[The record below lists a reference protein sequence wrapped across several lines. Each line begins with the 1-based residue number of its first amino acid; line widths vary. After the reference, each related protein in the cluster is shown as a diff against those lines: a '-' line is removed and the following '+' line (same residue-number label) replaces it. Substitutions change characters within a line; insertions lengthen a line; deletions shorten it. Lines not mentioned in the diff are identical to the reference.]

1 MATEPEPVNPTQIR
15 VLETVEDIQNRRHE
29 VLSHY
34 DEFKR
39 ETIEKRHRLEDEL
52 RFQYFRQDAN
62 EMESWLYEKLQAAS
76 DESFVKDSTNI
87 NAKLVK
93 HQNFQAEV
101 EQQYKIQI
109 ALDGEGGKMI
119 SGQHLRSQLIQE
131 RLDQLHRLWDL
142 LRQKLSERNIRLEQS
157 RKLAEFLRQWEEM
170 MYWIRD
176 KETWLMTDDAGRDLE
191 HVMNMQR
198 KFDDFQKEL
207 SGQERRVV
215 DIENL
220 AGRLIDQE
228 AHPDKDLIDERRRTL
243 RESWNRLRELSV
255 RKQAKLLG
263 AQEIQRFNRD
273 ADETLIWIGE
283 REVAVQSD
291 DFGKDL
297 PSVQA
302 LLRKHD
308 AAERDLLALQEKVTL
323 LMEDGARMRDSHP
336 DEAAQIDEKL
346 AEVTRRWE
354 ALRSRATAR
363 KQRLDDSQLVHRFLS
378 EYRDLIGFIHD
389 TQGAMKA
396 DELAKDVSGAEAIL
410 ARHNDRKSQID
421 AHEESYHS
429 TVQLGESL
437 IQTGHHA
444 EADIQDKLNNL
455 RAEWQSLQDLWHERR
470 IAFEQNM
477 DLMLFY
483 RDTEQAETWLAK
495 QEAFLSN
502 TDIGESLDDVES
514 LLKKH
519 EDFEKSLE
527 AQEAKV
533 QALDDFA
540 GKLIENQHYAAD
552 EVSKRRTE
560 LLERREALLER
571 ASKRRQLLEE
581 AAKVQHFLRESDEA
595 RAWINEKTK
604 IASDENYLDP
614 TNLAG
619 KLQKHATLEG
629 EIRATRSRID
639 EINQRGQELIN
650 RGHYASDQ
658 VQRNLDD
665 LNSSW
670 TNLERQ
676 VANKGGRLQEANEG
690 QSFNR
695 DVDDV
700 EMWLAEVEA
709 QLASEDL
716 GKDSAS
722 ALNLQKKHDL
732 LEQDILAHQDRI
744 DRVSAEADKLVQANH
759 FDAPNVASK
768 RDHMLRR
775 FEALKEP
782 IRRRRSRLEDSQRL
796 HRLYRDLDDEEAW
809 VREKEPVVSSQNRGR
824 DLMGVQNLIKKH
836 QSVMSEIAAHE
847 PHVEAV
853 ARAADDLVDQGH
865 FAAPDVRD
873 RRNALVEH
881 WNYLKN
887 KSAQRKQDLEDSLQA
902 HQYFDAA
909 NEAEARMA
917 EWQPVVLSRDIG
929 RDEDSSEAALKK
941 HEAVMADVV
950 AYGSTI
956 QDLRNQAEAC
966 KQRDIP
972 VLLPYGREVA
982 TATFDY
988 TEKSPRE
995 VSIKKGD
1002 IVTVLNNRDKNWW
1015 KVEINDRQGFVPASY
1030 LKKTDSKL
1038 SASEQSLM
1046 DQNTINAKQR
1056 RIEQLYETLLTSGRS
1071 RSDKLKESL
1080 NAFVLARE
1088 AQELAQWIKEKQQFA
1103 AHQEIGEDLE
1113 QVEVMQKKF
1122 DDFQADMRT
1131 HEERLKEMNQAAQR
1145 LKDLGHTEAAMR
1157 IQTQIEELNQQ
1168 WTTLQTITKQR
1179 AVQLGSA
1186 HEVQRFHRD
1195 ADDTKDW
1202 IHEKQEALDSN
1213 DLGHD
1218 LRSVQTLQRKHEGLE
1233 RDLFALGEKVRQLD
1247 ELATKLL
1254 NTHPEQ
1260 AENIYGKQKELNED
1274 WSALTRKADA
1284 RKEQLLES
1292 YDLQR
1297 FLADF
1302 RDLTS
1307 WINSQLAQV
1316 SSDDL
1321 ANDVTG
1327 AEALLERHQEL
1338 RNEIDARSPA
1348 FQQFEL
1354 FGRQLIQKK
1363 HYATPDIQDALD
1375 KTKEAR
1381 DELNKEWA
1389 LRQKRLD
1396 DCLELQLFNRD
1407 CEQLDTWMKNRE
1419 DFVSAEDEGDGKQ
1432 NVETLI
1438 KKYEDFDKTIR
1449 SQEQKIGQMNQ
1460 FADQL
1465 ISGGHYASPEIDR
1478 KRMDV
1483 LDRWKRL
1490 KEAMI
1495 EKRNRLGESQT
1506 LQQFSRD
1513 ADEVENWITEKLQT
1527 ATEQTYKDPANIQSK
1542 HQKHQAFEAEL
1553 AAHADR
1559 IQSVLNTGKNLLD
1572 KGGASG
1578 SETAVEQRLKAV
1590 AEQWELLTQ
1599 KTSEKTFKLKE
1610 ANKQRSFN
1618 AAVKDLDFWLGEME
1632 ALLSSDEYGKDL
1644 PSVQNLLKKHNL
1656 IEADI
1661 TAHDDRVTDMN
1672 AQADDLVSSGQFDT
1686 PSIQDRRKSINQ
1698 RFERIRNLAE
1708 HRRQRLNEANTL
1720 HQFFRDIAD
1729 EESWIKEKKLLVA
1742 SDDYGRDLTG
1752 VQNLKKKH
1760 KRLDA
1765 ELASHEGAIQ
1775 NVQKAGAK
1783 LMSETSQGGP
1793 EIEQRIQ
1800 NLEQNWEDLKSRAG
1814 ERGSKLDQSNA
1825 FQQFIAKVDEEE
1837 AWIGEKANLMQ
1848 VDDFGDTIAGV
1859 QGLSKKHEAFETD
1872 LGVHVDR
1879 CRELEAEGDRLL
1891 AEGNHHQPAIEARLR
1906 QLRTRIDQLATASR
1920 ARKMALDENSAYL
1933 QFNWKADV
1941 VEGWIAEKEAHVR
1954 SDDYGRDLNSVQN
1967 LLAKQDTF
1975 EASLVAF
1982 EQEGIHSLTAMKNR
1996 LVADGHRQTQAIVNR
2011 HTTVIQ
2017 RWQKL
2022 LQNAASRKE
2031 RLQQMQDQFKNIEE
2045 LYLLFAKKASA
2056 FNSWFENAEE
2066 DLTDP
2071 VRCNSVEEIRAL
2083 QDAHLQ
2089 FQESLT
2095 TAEQDFRQLAD
2106 LDRRIKEFGVGPN
2119 PYTWFTME
2127 ALEDTWRNL
2136 QKIIRERDNELKRE
2150 STRQERNDQLRGEFA
2165 QHANS
2170 FYQWLTE
2177 TRTSMMETSGSLE
2190 GQLEQIRR
2198 KAAEVR
2204 AQRDRLK
2211 KIEDLGAMLEEHLI
2225 LDNRYTEHSTVALA
2239 QQWEQ
2244 LDQLGMRMQ
2253 HNLEQ
2258 QIQARNTSGV
2268 TEDSLREFSMMFKH
2282 FDKDRVGKL
2291 DHEQFKSCLRALG
2304 YDLPMVEEGQHDP
2317 EFEAILD
2324 EVDRNRIGYV
2334 NLQDYMAFMISRET
2348 ENVRSK
2354 DEILLAFK
2362 ALSAE
2367 EKPYL
2372 TPNEIYANLSKEQAD
2387 YCMSKM
2393 KHYVDPK
2400 TGREVPNSF
2409 DYQDFTQQLFQS

>member
-1 MATEPEPVNPTQIR
+1 MA
-15 VLETVEDIQNRRHE
+15 RRFICL
-29 VLSHY
+29 VILKRDMRLFSH
-34 DEFKR
+34 R
-39 ETIEKRHRLEDEL
+39 PR
-52 RFQYFRQDAN
+52 
-62 EMESWLYEKLQAAS
+62 AS
-76 DESFVKDSTNI
+76 
-87 NAKLVK
+87 L
-93 HQNFQAEV
+93 
-101 EQQYKIQI
+101 
-109 ALDGEGGKMI
+109 
-119 SGQHLRSQLIQE
+119 
-131 RLDQLHRLWDL
+131 
-142 LRQKLSERNIRLEQS
+142 
-157 RKLAEFLRQWEEM
+157 
-170 MYWIRD
+170 
-176 KETWLMTDDAGRDLE
+176 
-191 HVMNMQR
+191 
-198 KFDDFQKEL
+198 
-207 SGQERRVV
+207 
-215 DIENL
+215 
-220 AGRLIDQE
+220 
-228 AHPDKDLIDERRRTL
+228 
-243 RESWNRLRELSV
+243 
-255 RKQAKLLG
+255 
-263 AQEIQRFNRD
+263 D
-273 ADETLIWIGE
+273 ADEALAWIGE
-283 REVAVQSD
+283 KELPVQSE

-297 PSVQA
+297 PSVQG
-302 LLRKHD
+302 LQRKHD
-308 AAERDLLALQEKVTL
+308 AIERDLIALQEKVASL
-323 LMEDGARMRDSHP
+323 SNEAQRMRSLHP
-336 DEAAQIDEKL
+336 HHASQIDEKL
-346 AEVTRRWE
+346 EELARRWE
-354 ALRSRATAR
+354 ALRSKATYR
-363 KQRLDDSQLVHRFLS
+363 KQRLDDSYNVHRFLS
-378 EYRDLIGFIHD
+378 DYRDLISWITD
-389 TQGAMKA
+389 IKSVIKA
-396 DELAKDVSGAEAIL
+396 DELAKDVPGAEAL
-410 ARHNDRKSQID
+410 LERHNEHKTEID
-421 AHEESYHS
+421 AHEDSYHGAVDS
-429 TVQLGESL
+429 GENL
-437 IQTGHHA
+437 IKSGHYAH
-444 EADIQDKLNNL
+444 ADIDDKLKNL
-455 RAEWQSLQDLWHERR
+455 RQEWDTLQILWQERR
-470 IAFEQNM
+470 IAFEQCM
-477 DLMLFY
+477 DLQLFY

-502 TDIGESLDDVES
+502 TDIGDSLDGVES

-552 EVSKRRTE
+552 EIAARRTA

-571 ASKRRQLLEE
+571 ASKRRQILEE
-581 AAKVQHFLRESDEA
+581 GARVQHFLRDSDEA
-595 RAWINEKTK
+595 RAWINEKRK
-604 IASDENYLDP
+604 IASDESYLDP

-629 EIRATRSRID
+629 EVRATKARID
-639 EINQRGQELIN
+639 EINHHGQELI
-650 RGHYASDQ
+650 RSGHYASDQ
-658 VQRNLDD
+658 VQKNLDD
-665 LNSSW
+665 LNANW
-670 TNLERQ
+670 EALNAA
-676 VANKGGRLQEANEG
+676 VKNKGDRLKESNEG
-690 QSFNR
+690 QSFHR

-709 QLASEDL
+709 QLASDDH
-716 GKDSAS
+716 GKDSAQVQ
-722 ALNLQKKHDL
+722 NLQKKHEL
-732 LEQDILAHQDRI
+732 LDQDIVAHQDRI
-744 DRVSAEADKLVQANH
+744 DRVTREADALLAAKH
-759 FDAPNVASK
+759 FDSSNIATK
-768 RDHMLRR
+768 RDHMLAR
-775 FEALKEP
+775 FAKLQEP
-782 IRRRRSRLEDSQRL
+782 MRRRRARLEDSMRL
-796 HRLYRDLDDEEAW
+796 HRLYRDLDDEEVW
-809 VREKEPVVSSQNRGR
+809 IRDKEPVVSSQNRGR

-836 QSVMSEIAAHE
+836 QGVMSEVQAHE

-853 ARAADDLVDQGH
+853 ARAADDLVEQGH
-865 FAAPDVRD
+865 FAAAEIRD

-887 KSAQRKQDLEDSLQA
+887 KSVQRKQDLEDSLQA
-902 HQYFDAA
+902 HQYFADA
-909 NEAEARMA
+909 NEAEAWMR
-917 EWQPVVLSRDIG
+917 EKEPLVHGRDIG
-929 RDEDSSEAALKK
+929 RDEDSAEAALKK
-941 HEAVMADVV
+941 HEAVMADL
-950 AYGSTI
+950 AAFGQTI
-956 QDLRNQAEAC
+956 QVLHDQAEAC

-972 VLLPYGREVA
+972 VTLPYGKEVA
-982 TATFDY
+982 VASY
-988 TEKSPRE
+988 EYQEKSPRE

-1002 IVTVLNNRDKNWW
+1002 IVTVLNSNHKDWW
-1015 KVEINDRQGFVPASY
+1015 KIEINDRQGFVPAAY

-1056 RIEQLYETLLTSGRS
+1056 HIENLYNSLMNSSKTRS
-1071 RSDKLKESL
+1071 EKLRESL

-1088 AQELAQWIKEKQQFA
+1088 AQELAQWIREKQHFA

-1145 LKDLGHTEAAMR
+1145 LRDLGHTEAALR

-1179 AVQLGSA
+1179 ALQLGSA

-1202 IHEKQEALDSN
+1202 IHEKQEALDST

-1247 ELATKLL
+1247 ELANKLL

-1260 AENIYGKQKELNED
+1260 AENIYTKQKELNEE
-1274 WSALTRKADA
+1274 WSHLTRKADA
-1284 RKEQLLES
+1284 RKEKLLES

-1297 FLADF
+1297 FLADY
-1302 RDLTS
+1302 RDLAS
-1307 WINSQLAQV
+1307 WINSQLVQV
-1316 SSDDL
+1316 SSEDL

-1363 HYATPDIQDALD
+1363 HFASPEIHDALE

-1389 LRQKRLD
+1389 NRQKRLD

-1419 DFVSAEDEGDGKQ
+1419 EFVRSEEEGDEKQ
-1432 NVETLI
+1432 NVEALI
-1438 KKYEDFDKTIR
+1438 KKYEDFDKTIK

-1465 ISGGHYASPEIDR
+1465 INAGHYASPEVDR
-1478 KRMDV
+1478 KRLDV

-1513 ADEVENWITEKLQT
+1513 ADEVENWIAEKLQT
-1527 ATEQTYKDPANIQSK
+1527 AAEQTYKDPANIQSK

-1559 IQSVLNTGKNLLD
+1559 IQGVLNTGKNLLD
-1572 KGGASG
+1572 KGRATG

-1632 ALLSSDEYGKDL
+1632 SLLSSDEYGKDL
-1644 PSVQNLLKKHNL
+1644 SSVQNLLKKHNL

-1661 TAHDDRVTDMN
+1661 LAHEDRVTDMN

-1686 PSIQDRRKSINQ
+1686 PSIQDRRKSVNQ
-1698 RFERIRNLAE
+1698 RFERIKNLAE
-1708 HRRQRLNEANTL
+1708 HRRQRLSEANTL

-1760 KRLDA
+1760 KRLEA

-1775 NVQKAGAK
+1775 NVQKAGAR
-1783 LMSETSQGGP
+1783 LMSETSGGP
-1793 EIEQRIQ
+1793 EIEERIQ
-1800 NLEQNWEDLKSRAG
+1800 NLGQNWEDLKARAA
-1814 ERGSKLDQSNA
+1814 ERGTKLDQSLA
-1825 FQQFIAKVDEEE
+1825 YQQFIAKVDEEE
-1837 AWIGEKANLMQ
+1837 AWIGEKANLLQ

-1872 LGVHVDR
+1872 LSVHLDR
-1879 CRELEAEGDRLL
+1879 CRELEADGDRLL
-1891 AEGNHHQPAIEARLR
+1891 QEGNHHRDAIEARLR
-1906 QLRTRIDQLATASR
+1906 QLRSRLDQLVSASL
-1920 ARKMALDENSAYL
+1920 ARKAALYENSSLL
-1933 QFNWKADV
+1933 QFMWKADV
-1941 VEGWIAEKEAHVR
+1941 VEGWIAEKENHVR
-1954 SDDYGRDLNSVQN
+1954 SDDFGRDLNSVQT

-1982 EQEGIHSLTAMKNR
+1982 EQEGIHTLTDMKNK
-1996 LVADGHRQTQAIVNR
+1996 LVADGHRATAAIVSR
-2011 HTTVIQ
+2011 HSVVIA

-2022 LQNAASRKE
+2022 LQDAARRKE
-2031 RLQQMQDQFKNIEE
+2031 HLQTMQDRFRQIEE

-2071 VRCNSVEEIRAL
+2071 VRCNSVEEIEAL
-2083 QDAHLQ
+2083 QEAHRQ
-2089 FQESLT
+2089 FQESLSS
-2095 TAEQDFRQLAD
+2095 AQADFAQLAE
-2106 LDRRIKEFGVGPN
+2106 LDKRIKEFGVGPN

-2136 QKIIRERDNELKRE
+2136 QKIIRERDNELQRE
-2150 STRQERNDQLRGEFA
+2150 GQRQHRNDELRGEFA
-2165 QHANS
+2165 KHANA
-2170 FYQWLTE
+2170 FYEWLTE
-2177 TRTSMMETSGSLE
+2177 TRTSMMETTGSLE
-2190 GQLEQIRR
+2190 SQLEQIRR

-2211 KIEDLGAMLEEHLI
+2211 KIEDLGALLEEHLI

-2282 FDKDRVGKL
+2282 YDKDRVGKL
-2291 DHEQFKSCLRALG
+2291 DHDQFKSCLRALG
-2304 YDLPMVEEGQHDP
+2304 YDLPMVDEGQFEP
-2317 EFEAILD
+2317 EFEQILD
-2324 EVDRNRIGYV
+2324 DVDRNRIGYV
-2334 NLQDYMAFMISRET
+2334 TLQDFMAFMISRET
-2348 ENVRSK
+2348 ENVTSK

-2362 ALSAE
+2362 ALSSE
-2367 EKPYL
+2367 ERPYL
-2372 TPNEIYANLSKEQAD
+2372 TNEEIYANLSKEQGD
-2387 YCMSKM
+2387 YIRTKM
-2393 KHYVDPK
+2393 KKYNQN
-2400 TGREVPNSF
+2400 GREIPDSF
-2409 DYQDFTQQLFQS
+2409 DYTEFTQQLFQS